1 MVRSDDG
8 HLRQRTQQANAKR
21 KQKENKRNQASKL
34 QNFLP
39 AKGCK
44 VVIYT
49 EPQASNCPVTCCD
62 FFFRGKCTKKKCKS
76 SHEMSLLDQVN
87 GKNAGGAC
95 EAAMKGYDAKEPL
108 QVECMEYDPK
118 VVKVARDSIVY
129 IVLDGE
135 LVFDRFQGGALV
147 EPPSKAANS
156 NKKKQGG
163 DNKAKD
169 NATDDK
175 NEGEKKNNEENK
187 EVGEDSKGEV
197 DPDDENSQ
205 ECVGEQQKCG

>member
-34 QNFLP
+34 QNFLT

-49 EPQASNCPVTCCD
+49 EPQASNCPITCCD

-87 GKNAGGAC
+87 GKKAGGAC
-95 EAAMKGYDAKEPL
+95 EAAMKGYNAKEPL

-118 VVKVARDSIVY
+118 VVKVTRDSIVY

-147 EPPSKAANS
+147 EPPRKAANS

-163 DNKAKD
+163 DKAKD
-169 NATDDK
+169 NNATDDK
-175 NEGEKKNNEENK
+175 KNGEADNEGENK
-187 EVGEDSKGEV
+187 ETGEQSKGVV
-197 DPDDENSQ
+197 DPDGANAQ
-205 ECVGEQQKCG
+205 EVVGEE